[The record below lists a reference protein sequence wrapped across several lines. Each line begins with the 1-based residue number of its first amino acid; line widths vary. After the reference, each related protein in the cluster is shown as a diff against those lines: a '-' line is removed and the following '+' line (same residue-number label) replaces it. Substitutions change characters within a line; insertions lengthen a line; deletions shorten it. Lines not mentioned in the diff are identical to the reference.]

1 VYDNVKFSDLFDN
14 ERQAVVCYLSLE
26 RRYIKLC
33 KDIRDEHISDQN
45 AIALD
50 EKNRSKN
57 LQDYINERKAKVK
70 K

>member
-1 VYDNVKFSDLFDN
+1 MYDNVKFSDLFDN